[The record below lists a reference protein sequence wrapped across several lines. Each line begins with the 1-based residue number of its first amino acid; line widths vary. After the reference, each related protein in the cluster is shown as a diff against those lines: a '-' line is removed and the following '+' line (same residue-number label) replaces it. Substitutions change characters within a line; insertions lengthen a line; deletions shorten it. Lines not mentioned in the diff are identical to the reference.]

1 MGSSIPVRSTVP
13 KTEVSMTAQLFQRI
27 MQKFCRHRF
36 SWPHTS
42 VYGQDY
48 QVCLSCGVAYEFDC
62 STMSRTGRLMEPQD
76 LQAEASPARTN
87 RASRV
92 D

>member
-1 MGSSIPVRSTVP
+1 MGSSTPNRSTEAKVEAGMTVP
-13 KTEVSMTAQLFQRI
+13 FFQRI

-62 STMSRTGRLMEPQD
+62 ATMTRTGRLAGPEG
-76 LQAEASPARTN
+76 LQRSAS
-87 RASRV
+87 SRPERPSREG
-92 D
+92 